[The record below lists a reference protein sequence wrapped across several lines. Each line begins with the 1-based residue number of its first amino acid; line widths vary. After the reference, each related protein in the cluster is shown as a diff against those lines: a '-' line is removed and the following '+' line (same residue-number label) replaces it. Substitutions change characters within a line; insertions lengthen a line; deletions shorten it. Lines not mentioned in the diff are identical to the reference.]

1 MSQSYILEAEPTIRP
16 ENSLTDTV
24 DLGITYKSGA
34 TQTPLIANFKINND
48 TDKRL
53 RITNQDLTSAIF
65 AIDGSGDQTFRQFID
80 DNNSFPIVTDPNNR
94 VNNVFVQYLFPN
106 VINEIENVNKCLY
119 VCGLLDDDDNMVVKD
134 TFTIIARKTDKY
146 VGAYE
151 ENINF
156 DSVYIG
162 SQFEISKKWFVRNVW
177 ETPQRIFDD
186 EYKLIS
192 SVITGTEITPQRLGN
207 DIILAPDREAVE
219 WNFKYRPLD
228 TKLDEATYKLYFYP
242 FESEGNT
249 DIIDSV
255 QTRITGVGVN
265 QKLSVISVLSGHNL
279 IYSNNKY
286 SINLGNL
293 RPGDK
298 EIVSFVIQNDG
309 NFPIGNKKES
319 FSNSRDDIITLL
331 DGIGSNKHLYQTQAD
346 TIDIE
351 FVAGSGGDISFKY
364 TFESDLMDRRIAGA
378 QRTNSMFEVNF
389 SGSVRQPIILLNK
402 DSIDFG
408 SVTISTDINCNSF
421 VSQTLQIKNIG
432 NETLS
437 IFNVIPQDLVNYSI
451 QYIKSELAPLD
462 TSIITISYEP
472 NLPGNH
478 RNELLVITNANTP
491 FDTSYVQLI
500 GRGVPQADLM
510 LKIDSVKSI
519 PGTEILMPIIIEKE
533 KIVNANNYTDVLRYN
548 RTLLQFI
555 EPIHMNTASSSASID
570 TRFNLNQGG
579 NLEVN
584 IKRQSEE
591 NFLESD
597 TLVILKFATFL
608 GNAKYTSI
616 DFTDS
621 KFSNRNCDRLFEI
634 KPHRGIYEIDS
645 VCGLDF
651 KLYDGKGVDI
661 AYIAPN
667 PIDSRSTVSI
677 YTPVDMTLDIQVINT
692 LGEIEIDWTNTKL
705 NQGNNEI
712 EIDFS
717 SLANGVYNIILVQNR
732 VITNRTIIINR

>member
-1 MSQSYILEAEPTIRP
+1 LEAEPTIRP

>member
-16 ENSLTDTV
+16 EKSLTDTV
-24 DLGITYKSGA
+24 DLGITYKSG
-34 TQTPLIANFKINND
+34 TELRPLLANFIINND
-48 TDKRL
+48 SDKRL

-65 AIDGSGDQTFRQFID
+65 AIDGTGDQTFRQFID

-106 VINEIENVNKCLY
+106 VINEIENVNKCIY
-119 VCGLLDDDDNMVVKD
+119 VCGLLDDDNKMVVQD
-134 TFTIIARKTDKY
+134 TFTIIARKTEKF

-151 ENINF
+151 ESINF

-177 ETPQRIFDD
+177 TTPQRIFDD

-219 WNFKYRPLD
+219 WNFNYRPLD

-242 FESEGNT
+242 LESEGNT
-249 DIIDSV
+249 DVIDSV
-255 QTRITGVGVN
+255 QTRISGVGVN
-265 QKLSVISVLSGHNL
+265 QKINVISVLSGHNL
-279 IYSNNKY
+279 TFSNNKY

-298 EIVSFVIQNDG
+298 EVVSFVVQNDG
-309 NFPIGNKKES
+309 NFPIGHKKES
-319 FSNSRDDIITLL
+319 FTNSRNDIIALL
-331 DGIGSNKHLYQTQAD
+331 DGIENNKHLYETQAD

-351 FVAGSGGDISFKY
+351 FVAGSGGDINFKY
-364 TFESDLMDRRIAGA
+364 IFESDLMERRIAGA
-378 QRTNSMFEVNF
+378 QKVNSIFEVNF

-402 DSIDFG
+402 DSIDYG
-408 SVTISTDINCNSF
+408 SVTISTDLNCNSF

-437 IFNVIPQDLVNYSI
+437 IFNIIPQDLVNYSV
-451 QYIKSELAPLD
+451 QYLKSELAPLD
-462 TSIITISYEP
+462 TSIVTISYEP
-472 NLPGNH
+472 SLPGNH
-478 RNELLVITNANTP
+478 TNNLLVITNAKTP
-491 FDTSYVQLI
+491 FDTSYVKLV
-500 GRGVPQADLM
+500 GSGVPKADIVLR
-510 LKIDSVKSI
+510 IDSVNSI
-519 PGTEILMPIIIEKE
+519 PGTEVLMPIIVEKE
-533 KIVNANNYTDVLRYN
+533 KIINANSYTDILRYN

-555 EPIHMNTASSSASID
+555 EPIHMNTASSAASID
-570 TRFNLNQGG
+570 TRFSLNQDG

-584 IKRQSEE
+584 LKRQSEE

-608 GNAKYTSI
+608 GNAKYTNI

-621 KFSNRNCDRLFEI
+621 KFSNRNCDKLFDI

-651 KLYDGKGVDI
+651 KLYDGQGVDI
-661 AYIAPN
+661 AYVSPN
-667 PIDSRSTVSI
+667 PIYSSSTISV
-677 YTPVDMTLDIQVINT
+677 YTPVDMTVDLQVINT
-692 LGEIEIDWTNTKL
+692 LGEIELRNINTL
-705 NQGNNEI
+705 LSQGTNEI
-712 EIDFS
+712 ELDFS
-717 SLANGVYNIILVQNR
+717 GLANGVYNILLVKDR
-732 VITNRTIIINR
+732 VITNKSIIINR